1 MSEVIT
7 RLRASASA
15 SVSASAEPA
24 KTSAPRAAKRLSI
37 VCFSG
42 DFDHAV
48 AVFTLASGAAAVN
61 YEVNLFFT
69 FWGLN
74 LMKNRKGRRFSGR
87 GLPARAFNWLQGGLA
102 NVPMSRLN
110 FGGFSPWLMRRLMR
124 RRNVAT
130 LEELIDAS
138 KALGVGFYACEMSM
152 NILGI
157 TKKDFV
163 PEVREVI
170 GVARFLELAQGG
182 ETLFI

>member
-1 MSEVIT
+1 MSTVID
-7 RLRASASA
+7 RPRA
-15 SVSASAEPA
+15 E
-24 KTSAPRAAKRLSI
+24 PRAAEAAAAAPAAKKKLSI

-42 DFDHAV
+42 DFDRAV

-74 LMKNRKGRRFSGR
+74 LVKNRKGRKFSGK

-124 RRNVAT
+124 KRNVAT
-130 LEELIDAS
+130 LEELIEAS
-138 KALGVGFYACEMSM
+138 KALGVGLYACEMSM

-157 TKKDFV
+157 GREDFV
-163 PEVREVI
+163 PEIRDVI
-170 GVARFLELAQGG
+170 GVPKFLQLAQGG

>member
-1 MSEVIT
+1 MSTDVIE
-7 RLRASASA
+7 R
-15 SVSASAEPA
+15 
-24 KTSAPRAAKRLSI
+24 PRAEVRAGEAAAAAPAAKKKLSI

-42 DFDHAV
+42 DFDRAV

-74 LMKNRKGRRFSGR
+74 LVKNKKGRKFSGK

-124 RRNVAT
+124 KRHVAT

-138 KALGVGFYACEMSM
+138 RALGVGLYACEMSM

-157 TKKDFV
+157 GKEDFI
-163 PEVREVI
+163 PEIRDVI
-170 GVARFLELAQGG
+170 GVPKFLQLAQGG

>member
-1 MSEVIT
+1 MSTSVT
-7 RLRASASA
+7 KRPRAQAQVGSA
-15 SVSASAEPA
+15 VP
-24 KTSAPRAAKRLSI
+24 SAPAPGKKLSI

-42 DFDHAV
+42 DFDKAV

-74 LMKNRKGRRFSGR
+74 LVKNKRGRRFSGR
-87 GLPARAFNWLQGGLA
+87 GIPARAFNWLQGGLA

-110 FGGFSPWLMRRLMR
+110 FGGASPWLMRRLMR
-124 RRNVAT
+124 KRNVAT

-138 KALGVGFYACEMSM
+138 KALGVKLYACEMSM

-157 TKKDFV
+157 KKEDFV
-163 PEVREVI
+163 PEIRDVI
-170 GVARFLELAQGG
+170 GVATFLELSKQG

>member
-1 MSEVIT
+1 MSTGVVERPRVE
-7 RLRASASA
+7 AG
-15 SVSASAEPA
+15 AERG
-24 KTSAPRAAKRLSI
+24 SAPARKKRLSI

-42 DFDHAV
+42 DFDRAV
-48 AVFTLASGAAAVN
+48 AMFTLASGAAAVN

-74 LMKNRKGRRFSGR
+74 LIKNRKGRRFTGR

-124 RRNVAT
+124 KRHVAT
-130 LEELIDAS
+130 LEELIDAAR
-138 KALGVGFYACEMSM
+138 ALGVGLYACEMSM

-157 TKKDFV
+157 TKEDFL
-163 PEVREVI
+163 PEVKDVI
-170 GVARFLELAQGG
+170 GVPKFLQLAENG

>member
-1 MSEVIT
+1 MSTEVIN
-7 RLRASASA
+7 RPPR
-15 SVSASAEPA
+15 VE
-24 KTSAPRAAKRLSI
+24 PRAEHAGAPAPASRKKLSI

-42 DFDHAV
+42 DFDRAV
-48 AVFTLASGAAAVN
+48 AIFTLASGAAAVN

-74 LMKNRKGRRFSGR
+74 LVKNKKGRKFTGK
-87 GLPARAFNWLQGGLA
+87 GLPARAFNWLMGGVA

-124 RRNVAT
+124 KRNVAT
-130 LEELIDAS
+130 LEELIEAS
-138 KALGVGFYACEMSM
+138 RELGVGLYACEMSM

-157 TKKDFV
+157 TKADFIPDV
-163 PEVREVI
+163 KEVI
-170 GVARFLELAQGG
+170 GVPTFLKLAQDG

>member
-1 MSEVIT
+1 MSTGIVD
-7 RLRASASA
+7 R
-15 SVSASAEPA
+15 
-24 KTSAPRAAKRLSI
+24 PRVETWAGDAAAVPAAKKKLSI

-42 DFDHAV
+42 DFDRAV

-74 LMKNRKGRRFSGR
+74 LVKNRKGRKFSGK
-87 GLPARAFNWLQGGLA
+87 GLPARVFNWLQGGLA

-110 FGGFSPWLMRRLMR
+110 FGGASPRLMRRLMR
-124 RRNVAT
+124 KRHVAT

-138 KALGVGFYACEMSM
+138 KALGARLYACEMSM

-157 TKKDFV
+157 GKEDFI
-163 PEVREVI
+163 PEIREVI
-170 GVARFLELAQGG
+170 GVPKFLQLAQGG